1 MKKVYFTSVSESQQ
15 QGDTKKNSIL
25 FQSWIN
31 NFFSKRKTENHD
43 LSKLHVNN

>member
-1 MKKVYFTSVSESQQ
+1 MKKVYFTSASESQQ
-15 QGDTKKNSIL
+15 QEDTEKNSIL
-25 FQSWIN
+25 FQSWI